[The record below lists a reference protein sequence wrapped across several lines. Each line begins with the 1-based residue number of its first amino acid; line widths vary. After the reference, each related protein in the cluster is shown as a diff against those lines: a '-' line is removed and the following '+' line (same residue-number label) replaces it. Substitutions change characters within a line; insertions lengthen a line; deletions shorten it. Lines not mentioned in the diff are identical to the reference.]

1 MSAETFIQAFENGE
15 PQPIKT
21 KDILECFD
29 GVISDRRADS
39 IDVTFGPQDDS
50 TIYFEVESDEDTGVM
65 VSRPCGDPGLAR
77 CLYRLMRLGNC
88 VLFTPEEEGC
98 IVVSSEAADHMPDD
112 MKEYLGEAQVA
123 ADEATFVAMYSV

>member
-29 GVISDRRADS
+29 GVISNRRADS

-65 VSRPCGDPGLAR
+65 VEGYQALAK
-77 CLYRLMRLGNC
+77 
-88 VLFTPEEEGC
+88 E
-98 IVVSSEAADHMPDD
+98 VSASIRRA
-112 MKEYLGEAQVA
+112 LN
-123 ADEATFVAMYSV
+123 